1 MTQPDDKATTANPF
15 AEMLRLQSDFQ
26 VRMAEETLR
35 YLRRMQGMFEPHAP
49 GTVIHPEQP
58 EPLEVQGRRG
68 GTCTLT
74 LDVENRQRV
83 HCVLSPTVTPLVAGD
98 GTTWFP
104 SAESRPASHLVATD
118 ETVTVEVELSVP
130 DDVPDGDYRGLLV
143 LRGMSPG
150 GVPVV
155 VSVVETGEPPE
166 GTTP

>member
-1 MTQPDDKATTANPF
+1 MTQPDDKDTTAGPF

-49 GTVIHPEQP
+49 GTVLQPEQP
-58 EPLEVQGRRG
+58 EPLLAQTHRG
-68 GTCTLT
+68 ETCTLT

-83 HCVLSPTVTPLVAGD
+83 HCVLSPSVTPLVAGD

-104 SAESRPASHLVATD
+104 LAESRPTAHLLATD
-118 ETVTVEVELSVP
+118 ETVTVAVDLSVP
-130 DDVPDGDYRGLLV
+130 DDVPDGEYRGLLV
-143 LRGMSPG
+143 LRGVRPG

-155 VSVVETGEPPE
+155 VTVAGHTPPAE
-166 GTTP
+166 ATS